1 MQASQNHIPALL
13 SAILFILAA
22 LLLFGIGLLMGVAVL
37 GSFFT
42 GEEVKA
48 GQTVFL
54 IAFGFEG
61 IVLLLAA
68 FFSFQKFLREPS
80 VDQGVSIRTPN
91 WLIVGFAIVA
101 GGSILIGYL
110 ISDLKTVD
118 WLFLP
123 ILTIPAVVLPLG
135 VFLAVGTKK
144 LPFGTRWQTWNVL
157 GLGMALAPF
166 LLFILEII
174 VGLIILF
181 IIVAYIMTQP
191 ELAAEMQNLSRQI
204 RVLGRE
210 SEAALE
216 LLSPFLT
223 KPAVI
228 ITALLYMAVLVPAIE
243 ELFKPLG
250 VWFFAGNL
258 ETQAQGFT
266 LGALSGAGYALIET
280 SAVSGQTAGW
290 ASLLFTRI
298 GTGLL
303 HITTSALMGAAIV
316 LAWRERRY
324 LRFVRTYFL
333 AVLLH
338 GVWNALAVLFSF
350 STLAEILE
358 QAGRLSTIQPAVIL
372 AMSLLAIGLF
382 TILVLS
388 NRKMRETLVPPPL
401 PVVIPTESTDN
412 LLTTENTELAHRPD
426 IPSGEN

>member
-1 MQASQNHIPALL
+1 MRASQNYIPALL

-22 LLLFGIGLLMGVAVL
+22 LLLLGIGLLMGVAVL

-61 IVLLLAA
+61 IVLLAAA

-80 VDQGVSIRTPN
+80 VDRDMFIWIPN
-91 WLIVGFAIVA
+91 WLIAGFAIAA

-144 LPFGTRWQTWNVL
+144 LPFSTRWQTWNVL
-157 GLGMALAPF
+157 GLGMTLAPF

-174 VGLIILF
+174 VGLVILF

-210 SEAALE
+210 SEGALE

-250 VWFFAGNL
+250 VWFFAGKL

-280 SAVSGQTAGW
+280 SAVSGQTADW
-290 ASLLFTRI
+290 ASLLFTRT

-350 STLAEILE
+350 STLAETLE
-358 QAGRLSTIQPAVIL
+358 QAGRLSTIQPAVIV

-388 NRKMRETLVPPPL
+388 NRKLRETLAPPPI

-412 LLTTENTELAHRPD
+412 LLTTENTELTHRPD
-426 IPSGEN
+426 APSGEN